1 MKRFEAEQV
10 RDQVQRTTGA
20 VLSEA
25 SSARTARMLTAVS
38 ATLDRYAGDSLFD
51 TEPAL
56 LSTTLGSLRNGSKSR

>member
-10 RDQVQRTTGA
+10 RDQVERTTGA

-25 SSARTARMLTAVS
+25 SSARTARMLTSVS

-56 LSTTLGSLRNGSKSR
+56 LSTTLSNLRSGSNGR